1 MPPTAECP
9 VCGHSNG
16 WKKRLF
22 SNRISKIRNMKNSNN
37 IHYGYVIVLCCFLIM
52 FVVVGLIMSCAG
64 IFYKPV
70 SEELGIDIG
79 KFGLYMSLNFLFSTL
94 TLSFAGKLM
103 ERYSARSIMA
113 VSSATAGAGLMA
125 MSQFN
130 AVWQF
135 YIAGAVFGITLAFLL
150 YLGFPTLLNRWFKAR
165 MGVFI
170 GICSAGSGIG
180 GVLFNPIV
188 GYLITNYEWRATYL
202 IFGVLILLL
211 VTPVLALFLR
221 NYPKDKGLQ
230 PYGASA
236 THATAVTVAT
246 DSRTGDQKKGIAYA
260 KAIRMPVFYG
270 LVLFAVLINAAATLN
285 VFVPAYVQSIRFS
298 IEQASFAASAVMVG
312 VTVGK
317 VILGMINDRSTGW
330 GVVATTAL
338 GVGGLAIL
346 LMGHIGIVVT
356 IIGGF
361 LFGWAYAGVSVQ
373 TPLLVRSVFGNRN
386 YAQIYSNI
394 SMAIAIGGA
403 IAAGGWGLLADA
415 TSFGFILT
423 TGIVFLIVSGAI
435 GLYALKINNNNTK
448 KN

>member
-1 MPPTAECP
+1 
-9 VCGHSNG
+9 
-16 WKKRLF
+16 
-22 SNRISKIRNMKNSNN
+22 MKNSSK

-52 FVVVGLIMSCAG
+52 FVIVGLIMSCAG

-94 TLSFAGKLM
+94 TLSFAGRLM
-103 ERYSARSIMA
+103 ERYSARIILS
-113 VSSATAGAGLMA
+113 VSSAVAGLSLMA

-135 YIAGAVFGITLAFLL
+135 YITGALFGITLAFLL

-180 GVLFNPIV
+180 GVLFNPLG
-188 GYLITNYEWRATYL
+188 GYLITNYGWRAAYL
-202 IFGVLILLL
+202 IFGAMILVL

-221 NYPKDKGLQ
+221 DYPKDKGLE
-230 PYGASA
+230 PYGAA
-236 THATAVTVAT
+236 TTAAP
-246 DSRTGDQKKGIAYA
+246 DARTQNRDTGIEYA

-270 LVLFAVLINAAATLN
+270 LVVFAFLINAAATLN
-285 VFVPAYVQSIRFS
+285 VFVPAYVQSIQFS
-298 IEQASFAASAVMVG
+298 IEEASFVASAVMVG

-317 VILGMINDRSTGW
+317 VALGMINDRSTVW
-330 GVVATTAL
+330 GVVATIGL
-338 GVGGLAIL
+338 GVAGLVL
-346 LMGHIGIVVT
+346 LLVGHVGIIVP
-356 IIGGF
+356 IAGGF

-386 YAQIYSNI
+386 YARIYSNV
-394 SMAIAIGGA
+394 SMAIAVGGA
-403 IAAGGWGLLADA
+403 IAAGGWGLLSDA
-415 TSFGFILT
+415 TSFGFILV
-423 TGIVFLIVSGAI
+423 TGMVFLAVSGAI
-435 GLYALKINNNNTK
+435 GLYALKMNDNNLK
-448 KN
+448 